1 MAKKVIEE
9 KEVVV
14 DLDVNKEVD
23 TLETKE
29 EKPKTKQAPVEE
41 VQEIRISKTKEK
53 LVEIHT
59 TEEIEAT
66 IGGVKYNFR
75 KDTDQKVPVDV
86 AAILSN
92 SKKAYRK

>member
-14 DLDVNKEVD
+14 DPDVNKEVD

-29 EKPKTKQAPVEE
+29 EKPKTKKDPVEE

-75 KDTDQKVPVDV
+75 KDSDQKVPVDV

>member
-9 KEVVV
+9 KDVELNEVTP
-14 DLDVNKEVD
+14 EVEQ
-23 TLETKE
+23 TAIGVAE
-29 EKPKTKQAPVEE
+29 EPHAKKAPEAIVP
-41 VQEIRISKTKEK
+41 EIKVSKTKEK

-59 TEEIEAT
+59 TEAVDAN
-66 IGGVKYNFR
+66 IGGNRYVFR
-75 KDTDQKVPVDV
+75 KNTDQKVPVDV